1 MGIEKLYSK
10 TTKRIKSLIKGGRN
24 MKCPKCGSKLD
35 TGYNCTKCD
44 YRYRKIEDTTKMTY
58 KQIKVIDGEFMERLT
73 VNKGQEYD
81 GTADM
86 LKVYYRLADYEDI
99 GTVDDFKDLK
109 AGAETLNLK
118 GDEILLKPFE
128 VKGFVYDS
136 EEYKQLKAEN
146 ESLKKQLEEQRK
158 KVTMMNG
165 LLPKSRC
172 ETPIEELDLS
182 TRPYNCLWRAG
193 ISTIEQLQQM
203 PEEKLLRLRNLGR
216 KSLSEIKS
224 KLADNGK
231 EE

>member
-1 MGIEKLYSK
+1 MK
-10 TTKRIKSLIKGGRN
+10 TITVEIDNTYADIMSITLV
-24 MKCPKCGSKLD
+24 
-35 TGYNCTKCD
+35 GYNGGTINVTTAVPTITDGMKLNVDADGKITEKTK
-44 YRYRKIEDTTKMTY
+44 
-58 KQIKVIDGEFMERLT
+58 
-73 VNKGQEYD
+73 
-81 GTADM
+81 
-86 LKVYYRLADYEDI
+86 DI

-109 AGAETLNLK
+109 AGAENLNLK

-146 ESLKKQLEEQRK
+146 ESLKKNSWRNKGK

-182 TRPYNCLWRAG
+182 IRPYNCLWRAG
-193 ISTIEQLQQM
+193 IRTIEQLQQM
-203 PEEKLLRLRNLGR
+203 PEEKLLRLQNLGR

-224 KLADNGK
+224 KLDDFCK
-231 EE
+231 EEINEVNFNVNTTKTDINYEVRNGREDK